1 MTTIHRSMPALALA
15 IALAAG
21 LLTAPAQAADT
32 GQFTPMA
39 EHYEAIWKALS
50 GDTLDGVADHAR
62 AIAEL
67 AETGDHPAEA
77 EEAVPAIVEHAGELA
92 REAGAG
98 DLDAAREAFGELTKP
113 LVRYRKAVGAERLEV
128 AYCPMAKKAW
138 LQPDGDLANP
148 YYGSEMLRCGDF
160 VGS

>member
-1 MTTIHRSMPALALA
+1 MKIRLSTLTAL
-15 IALAAG
+15 ALAAG
-21 LLTAPAQAADT
+21 LLLVLTPAGPAQAADT
-32 GQFTPMA
+32 GQFTAMA
-39 EHYEAIWKALS
+39 EHYEPIWQALS

-67 AETGDHPAEA
+67 AETGDHPADA
-77 EEAVPAIVEHAGELA
+77 REAVPEIVEHAERLA
-92 REAGAG
+92 QAG
-98 DLDAAREAFGELTKP
+98 DIDAAREAFGELTKP

-138 LQPDGDLANP
+138 LQPEGDLANP